1 MIYSVNSHSQ
11 LDSEC
16 PMHQNAL
23 KFGTRVWH
31 SSLELELGITFGTF
45 ELKVCLYWRIENVFW
60 AEELDPRTALWSS
73 EFLTKNFLVLLMER
87 HPNTGRNLCIPIRAN
102 VWYWDS
108 LFEMPNLWLFE
119 TRVKCIRCMPYELSV
134 TLIEY
139 YSMSNTQPTRCSM
152 KSTGIYDSIAWHF
165 GLTI

>member
-1 MIYSVNSHSQ
+1 MPDAPERTQ
-11 LDSEC
+11 
-16 PMHQNAL
+16 
-23 KFGTRVWH
+23 VWH
-31 SSLELELGITFGTF
+31 SSLALELGTRAWHHFWHF
-45 ELKVCLYWRIENVFW
+45 RIESVPLLKNW
-60 AEELDPRTALWSS
+60 ECLLSWRAGELDPKTALWSS